1 MCDLCCYSLALIDCQ
16 PYETLKATKRKGRW
30 AQMHILPTLILR
42 VNCFF
47 NEGMQNLKRKK
58 ERKSKKGHALKDPQG
73 ILVQQIHAKPL
84 MIASVFL

>member
-1 MCDLCCYSLALIDCQ
+1 MGTNAHTSYIN
-16 PYETLKATKRKGRW
+16 LKGK
-30 AQMHILPTLILR
+30 L
-42 VNCFF
+42 FF
-47 NEGMQNLKRKK
+47 NKGMPKLKKK

>member
-1 MCDLCCYSLALIDCQ
+1 MGTNAHTSYIN
-16 PYETLKATKRKGRW
+16 LKGK
-30 AQMHILPTLILR
+30 L
-42 VNCFF
+42 FF
-47 NEGMQNLKRKK
+47 LMKECQNLKKKK